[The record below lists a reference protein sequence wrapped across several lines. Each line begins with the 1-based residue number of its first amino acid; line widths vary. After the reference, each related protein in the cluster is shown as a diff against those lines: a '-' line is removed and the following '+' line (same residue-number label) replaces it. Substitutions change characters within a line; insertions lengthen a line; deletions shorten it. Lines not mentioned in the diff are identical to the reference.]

1 VRKTAAHRKPYRVLV
16 TLISMTAALALAA
29 VAGADTQD
37 LDDLRQVMRDAVA
50 KAGPAVV
57 QVIVPEMTDLD
68 KAAARRRR
76 RQERLEKL
84 EDETEKSDPEAETPE
99 KNGSDDPTATPTPPA
114 EPDEKATPAPEPE
127 PESDNGEKP
136 TKADAAEKTAVRTGT
151 IIAPEGYVITSRL
164 NVGEQRRGIRVRLP
178 DGREMPAERLGE
190 DVQRDV
196 VLLKID
202 LLGYDVPGHVRKADM
217 AVGQWVIALG
227 RVLPVE
233 MPSANKGIVSA
244 LDRMAGTAI
253 QTDANISALNYGGP
267 LVDLDGRLVAM
278 IASVGRT
285 GSSGRAAMFS
295 DSGIGFAIPIADIL
309 VRLDDLKAGKRL
321 EVPFLGIR
329 FNNMR
334 LGKGAQIERV
344 IPATGAEAAG
354 LKDRDIILEI
364 DGVEIES
371 PFQLLHEI
379 GSHKVG
385 DKIAVKIQRGD
396 ETMTLHAELMARPDF
411 RRR

>member
-1 VRKTAAHRKPYRVLV
+1 MRQTATHRKPYRILV
-16 TLISMTAALALAA
+16 TLVSMVPILALAGG
-29 VAGADTQD
+29 AGADTQN
-37 LDDLRQVMRDAVA
+37 LDDLQQTMRHAIA

-57 QVIVPEMTDLD
+57 QVMVPEMTDLD
-68 KAAARRRR
+68 EAAVRRRR

-84 EDETEKSDPEAETPE
+84 DAEAEKSDQKRETPRK
-99 KNGSDDPTATPTPPA
+99 KNTAEDSETAPAPPVK
-114 EPDEKATPAPEPE
+114 PDENATPAPKPE
-127 PESDNGEKP
+127 ADNGEKP
-136 TKADAAEKTAVRTGT
+136 APKDTDAKIAVRTGT
-151 IIAPEGYVITSRL
+151 IISSDGFVITSRL

-202 LLGYDVPGHVRKADM
+202 LSGYAVPGVVRKTDL
-217 AVGQWVIALG
+217 AVGQWVVALG

-233 MPSANKGIVSA
+233 MPSVSKGIISA

-285 GSSGRAAMFS
+285 GSSGRATMFS

-309 VRLDDLKAGKRL
+309 ARLNDLKAGKRL

-329 FNNMR
+329 FNNLR
-334 LGKGAQIERV
+334 LDKGAQIEEV
-344 IPATGAEAAG
+344 VPATGAEAAG
-354 LKDRDIILEI
+354 LKERDIILKI
-364 DGVEIES
+364 DGVKIES

-379 GSHKVG
+379 GSRKVG
-385 DKIAVKIQRGD
+385 DKIAMKIQRGD
-396 ETMTLHAELMARPDF
+396 ETLTLHAELMARPDF